1 MSWLEILKEHPEYS
15 EKAKNIMSGNVYLKD
30 TGGYL
35 SRQAAADYI
44 KKNQSTQQATSLKAK
59 QEQIGRFL
67 IDNAAEFKKARI
79 EQGRKN
85 VYQNRAPVFPN
96 ADGTKPSIKEA
107 SIENTVKNSGDFWE
121 NYKNGL
127 KSADNKIEFSKA
139 FETIDINGGTGKVSD
154 YDAVKAM
161 TSEQMRTYNYLL
173 GKYGTKRANQYFE
186 NVRDANTS
194 KINNIVDNDIRQ
206 TVKNEGIR
214 GKGFAVGANLATG
227 ITAPI
232 AYAESAISAAT
243 NKPIDVNSAA
253 QRATRNASVSHDAL
267 TENMGYWGRTLT
279 DVGLSMG
286 KSALAMGM
294 GALTGSPAAATVI
307 MGLDAAA
314 AKTYE
319 NAQKGVSARR
329 NFADATLTGIA
340 EGFFE
345 KFSIGNFMKMSGIA
359 KTGIK
364 DIAVQLLKQAGVE
377 ASEEAATEIADN
389 LIDFFI
395 LGNKS
400 DVKQYY
406 NDLLEQGESK
416 SAAAAKTLW
425 QYGAVNPAQSA
436 LGGAISGAGF
446 GMVGATGGYINT
458 KNEGARLN
466 MTGEA
471 GELIN
476 SASDGRYGDR
486 AAKMAQDIQLNRLD
500 GKQAKDIDVGN
511 LQRAASEYLQ
521 NQKEEAK
528 KNIARAKRAETMENI
543 RTRAADFAD
552 GVYNAAVNFSDGV
565 HNVGAKAADSVRNV
579 FRMRGEDG
587 AENTQE
593 QHTPEQLKVMREYEN
608 AVDSELLD
616 FVRYAKENP
625 SDNKTNLKLNSVSD
639 RLSKDIKNAIGIDVS
654 GFVHAIKSNTI
665 THINNEHG
673 ENGTTDHSMADE
685 KDIARIKY
693 VLENYDTIERLPT
706 DSKEFRDKNQR
717 PAPTIKLSKRIDG
730 TMYVVEAV
738 PDTKKG
744 QLPIISAYKTKAVQ
758 QTGTVHAPSPDAQ
771 SASADT
777 AFNNTISQTA
787 EKSNTQSEPRFRM
800 RRMYDD
806 TLDEDQKRV
815 FERAAQG
822 GGKYNATATAQTA
835 EQTRA
840 QTTAQKFGHRV
851 VFYEGSDN
859 GFIKDGT
866 VYISRDAENP
876 VMSVLGHELTHA
888 VMADESIKKE
898 LISFVR
904 AQTIS
909 ENGALKGDY
918 SDRFNQKK
926 QLYQSRMENVTDDY
940 ILEEI
945 TADIGGDLF
954 MSDEFINR
962 ITEEKPN
969 IAVRIWR
976 SIKDFIARVTGN
988 GRYKDL
994 SGSEI
999 KQLRD
1004 AAKAAQKYEQAFIKA
1019 RENMTSGN
1027 SEIKYMFAGKNA
1039 ATADLSALATA
1050 EKMEQSGS
1058 TPEEIWTETGWSKG
1072 QDGKWRF
1079 EIDDSNFKIKAD
1091 NLAEIHRNYKEIAQK
1106 ENLIYRLENMSEQE
1120 RKNRELG
1127 FTLLGLDEKY
1137 KTVDDEISKL
1147 KQDISELSKDKKTEI
1162 INGAIG
1168 YDLSDLVEGYAL
1180 FEAYPDLKNVQVL
1193 ISNSNELG
1201 KDNRG
1206 EWNRKN
1212 NTICLNGDYSVEE
1225 IESTLLHEIQHAIQS
1240 KEGFARGA
1248 TPEYWQSKIY
1258 NVYNDKRFNKDAK
1271 TLYKNTAG
1279 EIEARDVQTRRNM
1292 TAEERRNTFPESM
1305 KLNNDVVFVDSGVSY
1320 FSSDSDATMSL
1331 KKQIQNSRDILNAM
1345 SVVKKYK
1352 YDIEKINSLPK
1363 ERRKEAILNDYF
1375 EEYGTDD
1382 AKADI
1387 IINRKPYGEISVS
1400 KKEIRKGMRYLNSDG
1415 EFSAI
1420 LAIPSVIQQ
1429 GEEIYSK
1436 NDHKDR
1442 GYSTVTFAAP
1452 VEINGVRGNMAVT
1465 IKKTDKYKY
1474 KMHRILMPDGS
1485 VFEFS
1490 DNEKNSSYNDRATDE
1505 SIGGSL
1511 SITTVSNNSI
1521 TENGGN
1527 VNSETKFSLK
1537 KPVEETKDLIAVHNL
1552 TPEKLKGILELGGF
1566 PVPSI
1571 AITKADMEHSG
1582 YGDISVLFGKETID
1596 PERDNRNDVFS
1607 ADAYT
1612 SRFPQIDIKLKS
1624 GELKKI
1630 ADRLNTSVSMLEAN
1644 EFSKSTK
1651 EDIISGLKF
1660 NRNARETFLKE
1671 NDIKVE
1677 PVLRMPEYTKSVH
1690 KRKAVSDFIARKDV
1704 TFEKLVNDDT
1714 AREEYMSAIQTAF
1727 GERKSMS
1734 GVPLAEKW
1742 CTMITETLDKCKN
1755 DRFLFETEE
1764 NRFNTD
1770 KSIADNTA
1778 VPVEDA
1784 YSYIDGVDNAI
1795 SDYGA
1800 EFDVWLNDLVEP
1812 AIGEKYVRKDI
1823 EAYKNNG
1830 DRRSFNEMHDAYT
1843 LENIV
1848 KNMNRGTNNESGFGS
1863 VGIGELRA
1871 ATSTR
1876 FGSVGDVRA
1885 AKSKIQNLTDE
1896 QIQNIYEA
1904 ATKKLSEVRS
1914 ELYKYQQYKSGNDFI
1929 DLDNVGETVKDA
1941 FVQYTDANDVIEY
1954 LKEYYPKA
1962 PKSTFDMVIDLKKT
1976 LENLPVKY
1984 FEAKPH
1990 RAVGFDEVKAA
2001 VVPND
2006 TSAEIKQRLE
2016 NAGVRVVE
2024 YEKGNSRSRVDAVNS
2039 VDDIKFSLRKSEK
2052 AARFNSIADKLITET
2067 GTTLERGE
2075 VSAALEDIYNTL
2087 SASDYSAAAY
2097 AQALEDLKSLSRTAF
2112 ENTGTVK
2119 DDTLY
2124 KENADLRQYLR
2135 TTAIAVNDSAKEDF
2149 GSKKDF
2155 NDFRRANF
2163 GRIRISN
2170 SGTPVDI
2177 IYKELSELYPQFF
2190 DENREM
2196 TQSDQLKRIAEVL
2209 DSIKP
2214 TVRSTYEG
2222 ADIGALADSTADEL
2236 FSSMLGV
2243 VGENAETGEKKK
2255 KVSRFRTNTIER
2267 AVMFSEEDLKNLSP
2281 QEFEY
2286 IPETEKEWNEQAVKN
2301 VSEDMESVM
2310 EKIRASES
2318 MTGGVMA
2325 QEAALISKVLTER
2338 YQNTGSAAD
2347 LAEMTDWLK
2356 TISERT
2362 REAARALKATD
2373 SAWEKSPA
2381 AAIAKAQSVVQE
2393 EQDKKENPKS
2403 KKAKERKSTSK
2414 KHADEVNSIQ
2424 DSGVERI
2431 ADEVEKAF
2439 GEKADSASEKESKP
2453 RTTKRQRIES
2463 RTLEKFNITKE
2474 KEPNKAAFVSKVLSD
2489 LFGKISKT
2497 RKGADSGAK
2506 YSAAEQP
2513 KLDLWYSDIKAAIE
2527 GRGEYAEVWEEM
2539 YALAREEFAGDAK
2552 ALLAIDDYFTNGKK
2566 PIVPLD
2572 ALDKAINDAFSG
2584 MGTNIGQVVRDY
2596 FSDDNQTAAALSDYI
2611 IEKTGVSGEDADELA
2626 RYVKERYREI
2636 VKDKQIKYLEREAAK
2651 LDKPRLVSTETI
2663 KRVSR
2668 HIDSVFSE
2676 EQLKEFERDA
2686 LNRVNPRIAE
2696 YVREKGIN
2704 LLDVVKHGVCDSELD
2719 NYKYLDGLLKE
2730 LDGRITEKDIKDF
2743 SEAVYREFAKMP
2755 PVRNDKVLSRYF
2767 KIDKG
2772 GMIVTETIRPRT
2784 VLGDMLGLIDIA
2796 GKKRAGLVEEIL
2808 KRNDGLV
2815 TLEQSDINAILNH
2828 MSAAADL
2835 DKDRREYKVEIAR
2848 VKKIIEG
2855 KKQPS
2860 AGAAGRAYARIN
2872 MLLNPKT
2879 IFTRNFGGNL
2889 LQAGIYNIENT
2900 ISTGIDKMISKKT
2913 GIRTSAAPTK
2923 NNLKEQGKGFVKGVQ
2938 DARKDYKEGVDTR
2951 DFDGRYDIGEGDPFT
2966 NKNVFGRGFNKV
2978 NRLTGAILDMG
2989 DRPFYEMHYNSVL
3002 EQLKRANNVSE
3013 ATEEMI
3019 EIAREVALE
3028 RTWQDE
3034 NDFTKI
3040 AAGAKRLLNRIHL
3053 PGINYGAGDIVEPF
3067 VKTPANLFR
3076 AALKYSPA
3084 GVGKSLIYDSYKLMK
3099 AHKDGTLT
3107 MKMQRKYVDDLSKAI
3122 VGTLITIIGYA
3133 LAKKGLFNGE
3143 DEDDD
3148 KVQKFREYVEG
3159 IMPNSLRIGD
3169 YSVSLS
3175 WLQPMGTPLSF
3186 GATLENEMKKDSG
3199 FGSKLIKAFAN
3210 SMENVIN
3217 ASFIQGIRELLAEN
3231 YETMFD
3237 KFLDA
3242 GEDGIMQMLPFGS
3255 LTKQL
3260 TNSIDNT
3267 VRSTYAPTDKDKFFN
3282 RTKQYYPGFSNTLE
3296 PRLNALGEQS
3306 QRTYDETPDKVSLA
3320 DGAARVLN
3328 SFFNPANTRR
3338 ISSTPLIK
3346 ELNRVYD
3353 MTGDSSV
3360 YPSEVENKVTVDG
3373 KDYRL
3378 TSEQYTVYQRKVGTK
3393 IKEVLNALIVD
3404 DEKAGKY
3411 AGEKKDEITV
3421 TYAKMTEEERKK
3433 KESSIKTKAAAEYKE
3448 SIDKKNVK
3456 INDLSLDERTELK
3469 RRQNEAVERF
3479 RNGEEQTNYVVWS
3492 DVPYSQLDDGQK
3504 AEVLSSVIK
3513 KARDAV
3519 KEELKEDWTKNAQ
3532 PVFKMK
3538 GQ

>member
-15 EKAKNIMSGNVYLKD
+15 EKAKTVMSGNVFLKD
-30 TGGYL
+30 TGSYL
-35 SRQAAADYI
+35 SRQAASDYI
-44 KKNQSTQQATSLKAK
+44 KRNQSAQQPTLLKAQ
-59 QEQIGRFL
+59 QEQTGRFL
-67 IDNAAEFKKARI
+67 TANAAEAKKARL
-79 EQGRKN
+79 EQSRGN
-85 VYQNRAPVFPN
+85 LYQNRAPVFPN
-96 ADGTKPSIKEA
+96 ADGTKPTVQEA
-107 SIENTVKNSGDFWE
+107 SIENTVKNSGDFYD

-161 TSEQMRTYNYLL
+161 TSEQIRTYNYLL

-294 GALTGSPAAATVI
+294 GALTGSPAVATVI

-436 LGGAISGAGF
+436 LAGAISGAGF
-446 GMVGATGGYINT
+446 GTVGQTGGYINT

-466 MTGEA
+466 TTGEA
-471 GELIN
+471 RELIN
-476 SASDGRYGDR
+476 SASDGGYGDR

-500 GKQAKDIDVGN
+500 GREAKDIEVGN
-511 LQRAASEYLQ
+511 LQRAAAEYLQ

-528 KNIARAKRAETMENI
+528 KNAARAKRAETMENI
-543 RTRAADFAD
+543 RTRAVDFAD
-552 GVYNAAVNFSDGV
+552 GVHNAAVNFSDGV
-565 HNVGAKAADSVRNV
+565 HNAGAKAADSVRNV

-587 AENTQE
+587 AENT
-593 QHTPEQLKVMREYEN
+593 N
-608 AVDSELLD
+608 S
-616 FVRYAKENP
+616 AK
-625 SDNKTNLKLNSVSD
+625 T
-639 RLSKDIKNAIGIDVS
+639 
-654 GFVHAIKSNTI
+654 
-665 THINNEHG
+665 
-673 ENGTTDHSMADE
+673 
-685 KDIARIKY
+685 
-693 VLENYDTIERLPT
+693 
-706 DSKEFRDKNQR
+706 
-717 PAPTIKLSKRIDG
+717 
-730 TMYVVEAV
+730 
-738 PDTKKG
+738 
-744 QLPIISAYKTKAVQ
+744 
-758 QTGTVHAPSPDAQ
+758 
-771 SASADT
+771 ADT
-777 AFNNTISQTA
+777 AQKTETNSTLNADA
-787 EKSNTQSEPRFRM
+787 EQSEPRFRM

-806 TLDEDQKRV
+806 TLDDSQKRV
-815 FERAAQG
+815 FEREAQG

-866 VYISRDAENP
+866 VYISKDAENP

-898 LISFVR
+898 LVSFVR

-909 ENGALKGDY
+909 EDGALKGDY
-918 SDRFNQKK
+918 SDRFNEKK
-926 QLYQSRMENVTDDY
+926 QLYESRMENVTDDY

-1004 AAKAAQKYEQAFIKA
+1004 AAKAAEKYEQAFIKA
-1019 RENMTSGN
+1019 RENMTRTAETKYSPIERDSSGRAYVRIEKNILDGVPKKDWGKKVRQVMLERFSDGIEIENGIVKVTSKSRNEYTNSKYTQSLYKKTKRNKFNMSGN
-1027 SEIKYMFAGKNA
+1027 
-1039 ATADLSALATA
+1039 
-1050 EKMEQSGS
+1050 
-1058 TPEEIWTETGWSKG
+1058 
-1072 QDGKWRF
+1072 
-1079 EIDDSNFKIKAD
+1079 
-1091 NLAEIHRNYKEIAQK
+1091 
-1106 ENLIYRLENMSEQE
+1106 
-1120 RKNRELG
+1120 
-1127 FTLLGLDEKY
+1127 LD
-1137 KTVDDEISKL
+1137 
-1147 KQDISELSKDKKTEI
+1147 EI
-1162 INGAIG
+1162 INAQI
-1168 YDLSDLVEGYAL
+1168 DI
-1180 FEAYPDLKNVQVL
+1180 KNENPKHQR
-1193 ISNSNELG
+1193 
-1201 KDNRG
+1201 KDNFISFNRG
-1206 EWNRKN
+1206 KA
-1212 NTICLNGDYSVEE
+1212 V
-1225 IESTLLHEIQHAIQS
+1225 
-1240 KEGFARGA
+1240 
-1248 TPEYWQSKIY
+1248 
-1258 NVYNDKRFNKDAK
+1258 
-1271 TLYKNTAG
+1271 
-1279 EIEARDVQTRRNM
+1279 VQIGNSAFTV
-1292 TAEERRNTFPESM
+1292 
-1305 KLNNDVVFVDSGVSY
+1305 DVVTGN
-1320 FSSDSDATMSL
+1320 T
-1331 KKQIQNSRDILNAM
+1331 KNGEQIL
-1345 SVVKKYK
+1345 
-1352 YDIEKINSLPK
+1352 YDIVNI
-1363 ERRKEAILNDYF
+1363 
-1375 EEYGTDD
+1375 
-1382 AKADI
+1382 
-1387 IINRKPYGEISVS
+1387 KP
-1400 KKEIRKGMRYLNSDG
+1400 
-1415 EFSAI
+1415 
-1420 LAIPSVIQQ
+1420 
-1429 GEEIYSK
+1429 
-1436 NDHKDR
+1436 
-1442 GYSTVTFAAP
+1442 T
-1452 VEINGVRGNMAVT
+1452 T
-1465 IKKTDKYKY
+1465 IKKDTVDTQ
-1474 KMHRILMPDGS
+1474 RGS
-1485 VFEFS
+1485 VQNMQASDTRKSTVSS
-1490 DNEKNSSYNDRATDE
+1490 DN
-1505 SIGGSL
+1505 SIP
-1511 SITTVSNNSI
+1511 
-1521 TENGGN
+1521 ENGEN
-1527 VNSETKFSLK
+1527 VNTETKFSLK

-1571 AITKADMEHSG
+1571 AIIKADMEHSG
-1582 YGDISVLFGKETID
+1582 YGDISVLFGKDTID
-1596 PERDNRNDVFS
+1596 PESDSRNDVFS

-1612 SRFPQIDIKLKS
+1612 SRFPRIDIKLKD

-1644 EFSKSTK
+1644 EFSRSTK
-1651 EDIISGLKF
+1651 EDIISDLKG

-1714 AREEYMSAIQTAF
+1714 VREEYMSAIKTAF

-1755 DRFLFETEE
+1755 DRFLFEAEE
-1764 NRFNTD
+1764 KRFNTD

-1795 SDYGA
+1795 SDYDA
-1800 EFDVWLNDLVEP
+1800 EFDVWLNELVEP

-1830 DRRSFNEMHDAYT
+1830 DRRSFKEMHDEYT

-1848 KNMNRGTNNESGFGS
+1848 KNMSRGTNNESGFGPA
-1863 VGIGELRA
+1863 GIGELRA

-1876 FGSVGDVRA
+1876 FGSIGDVRA

-1904 ATKKLSEVRS
+1904 ATEKLSEVSS

-1929 DLDNVGETVKDA
+1929 DLDNVGETIKDA
-1941 FVQYTDANDVIEY
+1941 FVQYTDENDVIEY

-1990 RAVGFDEVKAA
+1990 RAIGFDEVKAV
-2001 VVPND
+2001 VVPD
-2006 TSAEIKQRLE
+2006 DIDSSLKQELN
-2016 NAGVRVVE
+2016 NAGLNVIE
-2024 YEKGNSRSRVDAVNS
+2024 YEKGNSRSKIDAVNS
-2039 VDDIKFSLRKSEK
+2039 VNDIKFSLSKNEK
-2052 AARFNSIADKLITET
+2052 TARFNSIADKLITET

-2075 VSAALEDIYNTL
+2075 VSAALENIYNTL

-2097 AQALEDLKSLSRTAF
+2097 TQALEDLKSLSRSAF

-2177 IYKELSELYPQFF
+2177 IYNELSELYPQFF
-2190 DENREM
+2190 DESREM

-2209 DSIKP
+2209 RSIQP
-2214 TVRSTYEG
+2214 TVHSAYEG
-2222 ADIGALADSTADEL
+2222 VDIDALVDSTADEL

-2243 VGENAETGEKKK
+2243 IGENAETGGKKK

-2267 AVMFSEEDLKNLSP
+2267 AVMFSEEDLKNISP
-2281 QEFEY
+2281 EEFEY
-2286 IPETEKEWNEQAVKN
+2286 IPETVKEWNEQAVKN
-2301 VSEDMESVM
+2301 VSEDMEGVM
-2310 EKIRASES
+2310 EKIRASENIPF
-2318 MTGGVMA
+2318 GGVMA
-2325 QEAALISKVLTER
+2325 HEAALISNALTDG
-2338 YQNTGSAAD
+2338 YHSTGSAAD
-2347 LAEMTDWLK
+2347 LAAMTDWFK
-2356 TISERT
+2356 VVSERT
-2362 REAARALKATD
+2362 REAARFLKATD

-2393 EQDKKENPKS
+2393 EQEKKENPKS

-2424 DSGVERI
+2424 DSGVEQ
-2431 ADEVEKAF
+2431 
-2439 GEKADSASEKESKP
+2439 DSASEKESKP

-2489 LFGKISKT
+2489 LFGKIRKT

-2506 YSAAEQP
+2506 YSTAEQP

-2539 YALAREEFAGDAK
+2539 YALSREEFAGDAK
-2552 ALLAIDDYFTNGKK
+2552 ALSAIDDYFTNGKK

-2584 MGTNIGQVVRDY
+2584 TGINIGQVVRDY
-2596 FSDDNQTAAALSDYI
+2596 FSDDNQTAVALSDYI

-2626 RYVKERYREI
+2626 KYVKERYREL

-2668 HIDSVFSE
+2668 HIDRVFSE

-2704 LLDVVKHGVCDSELD
+2704 LLDVAKHGVCDSELD
-2719 NYKYLDGLLKE
+2719 NYKYLDGLLEE

-2767 KIDKG
+2767 KIDEG
-2772 GMIVTETIRPRT
+2772 GMIVTKTIRPRT

-2796 GKKRAGLVEEIL
+2796 GKKRAGIVEEIL

-2835 DKDRREYKVEIAR
+2835 DKDSHEYKVEIAR

-2860 AGAAGRAYARIN
+2860 AGSAGRAYARIN

-2879 IFTRNFGGNL
+2879 ILTRNFGGNL

-2913 GIRTSAAPTK
+2913 GIRTSAAPTI
-2923 NNLKEQGKGFVKGVQ
+2923 NNLKEQGKGFVKGAQ
-2938 DARKDYKEGVDTR
+2938 DAWKDYKEGVDTR

-2966 NKNVFGRGFNKV
+2966 NKNAIGRGFNKV

-3034 NDFTKI
+3034 NDFTKT

-3084 GVGKSLIYDSYKLMK
+3084 GLGKSLIYDSYKLMK

-3159 IMPNSLRIGD
+3159 IMPNSLKIGD

-3186 GATLENEMKKDSG
+3186 GATLENEMKKDSS
-3199 FGSKLIKAFAN
+3199 FGSKLINAFAN

-3217 ASFIQGIRELLAEN
+3217 ASFIQGIRELLAGN
-3231 YETMFD
+3231 YKTMFD

-3242 GEDGIMQMLPFGS
+3242 GKDGIMQMLPLGS
-3255 LTKQL
+3255 LTKQAA
-3260 TNSIDNT
+3260 NSIDNT
-3267 VRSTYAPTDKDKFFN
+3267 VRTTYAPTDKDKFFN
-3282 RTKQYYPGFSNTLE
+3282 RAKQYYPGLSNTLE

-3360 YPSEVENKVTVDG
+3360 YPSEVEKKVTVDG

-3411 AGEKKDEITV
+3411 AGKKTNEVTV
-3421 TYAKMTEEERKK
+3421 TYAEMTKDERKK
-3433 KESSIKTKAAAEYKE
+3433 KESSIKTKTAAEYKE

-3469 RRQNEAVERF
+3469 RQQKEAVERF
-3479 RNGEEQTNYVVWS
+3479 TNGEPQTKDVVWS
-3492 DVPYSQLDDGQK
+3492 DVPYSQLDDDQK
-3504 AEVLSSVIK
+3504 AEVLSSAIK
-3513 KARDAV
+3513 KAREAV

-3532 PVFKMK
+3532 PVFKMR
-3538 GQ
+3538 G

>member
-15 EKAKNIMSGNVYLKD
+15 EKAKTVMSGNVYLKD

-121 NYKNGL
+121 NYKKGL

-511 LQRAASEYLQ
+511 LQRAAAEYLQ

-528 KNIARAKRAETMENI
+528 KNAARAKRAETMENI

-552 GVYNAAVNFSDGV
+552 GVHNAAVNFSDGV
-565 HNVGAKAADSVRNV
+565 YNAGAKAADSVRNV

-587 AENTQE
+587 AENTNSANTE
-593 QHTPEQLKVMREYEN
+593 TSITGN
-608 AVDSELLD
+608 ADME
-616 FVRYAKENP
+616 
-625 SDNKTNLKLNSVSD
+625 
-639 RLSKDIKNAIGIDVS
+639 
-654 GFVHAIKSNTI
+654 
-665 THINNEHG
+665 
-673 ENGTTDHSMADE
+673 
-685 KDIARIKY
+685 
-693 VLENYDTIERLPT
+693 
-706 DSKEFRDKNQR
+706 
-717 PAPTIKLSKRIDG
+717 
-730 TMYVVEAV
+730 
-738 PDTKKG
+738 
-744 QLPIISAYKTKAVQ
+744 
-758 QTGTVHAPSPDAQ
+758 
-771 SASADT
+771 
-777 AFNNTISQTA
+777 
-787 EKSNTQSEPRFRM
+787 QSEPRFRM

-806 TLDEDQKRV
+806 TLDEGQKKV
-815 FERAAQG
+815 FEREAQG
-822 GGKYNATATAQTA
+822 GGKYNATATAQTE

-866 VYISRDAENP
+866 VYISKDAENP

-898 LISFVR
+898 LVNFVR
-904 AQTIS
+904 AQIIS
-909 ENGALKGDY
+909 EDGALKGDY
-918 SDRFNQKK
+918 SDRFNKK
-926 QLYQSRMENVTDDY
+926 KRLYQSRMENVTDDY

-1027 SEIKYMFAGKNA
+1027 SESKYMFAGKNA

-1147 KQDISELSKDKKTEI
+1147 KQDISELSKDKKMEI

-1212 NTICLNGDYSVEE
+1212 NTICLNGDYSVED

-1258 NVYNDKRFNKDAK
+1258 NVYNDKQFNKDAK

-1305 KLNNDVVFVDSGVSY
+1305 KKRDDAVFADDSVYSSDYVGKNKYGIEVYETSDDVKKLSYQERMQRFVDIMENQYSGRTAKFTRNGHTYYARFEAGDIRKNVYGDKRSDKKGWRSKINVGADGNVFELVENATYERSEAEKGKSTKAHKNIKYWDY
-1320 FSSDSDATMSL
+1320 FIKTVQIDNKVFDLVANVRKTTDNQYVYSLQLNENKKTIASPPLGTENSSL
-1331 KKQIQNSRDILNAM
+1331 NRVLNA
-1345 SVVKKYK
+1345 
-1352 YDIEKINSLPK
+1352 
-1363 ERRKEAILNDYF
+1363 
-1375 EEYGTDD
+1375 
-1382 AKADI
+1382 
-1387 IINRKPYGEISVS
+1387 
-1400 KKEIRKGMRYLNSDG
+1400 
-1415 EFSAI
+1415 
-1420 LAIPSVIQQ
+1420 
-1429 GEEIYSK
+1429 
-1436 NDHKDR
+1436 
-1442 GYSTVTFAAP
+1442 TV
-1452 VEINGVRGNMAVT
+1452 
-1465 IKKTDKYKY
+1465 
-1474 KMHRILMPDGS
+1474 
-1485 VFEFS
+1485 
-1490 DNEKNSSYNDRATDE
+1490 
-1505 SIGGSL
+1505 
-1511 SITTVSNNSI
+1511 NNSI

-1527 VNSETKFSLK
+1527 VK
-1537 KPVEETKDLIAVHNL
+1537 
-1552 TPEKLKGILELGGF
+1552 
-1566 PVPSI
+1566 
-1571 AITKADMEHSG
+1571 HS
-1582 YGDISVLFGKETID
+1582 
-1596 PERDNRNDVFS
+1596 
-1607 ADAYT
+1607 
-1612 SRFPQIDIKLKS
+1612 
-1624 GELKKI
+1624 
-1630 ADRLNTSVSMLEAN
+1630 
-1644 EFSKSTK
+1644 
-1651 EDIISGLKF
+1651 
-1660 NRNARETFLKE
+1660 LKE
-1671 NDIKVE
+1671 NSDDAQIHSDNFKAWFGDWENDPKNASKVVNEDGTPKVVYHGTSENFTVFDI
-1677 PVLRMPEYTKSVH
+1677 TKSRSYDETPDYDLPGFYFSESTDESGSYGDNLGEYYINIRNPYSGDTYEL
-1690 KRKAVSDFIARKDV
+1690 RKELGSYRKV
-1704 TFEKLVNDDT
+1704 
-1714 AREEYMSAIQTAF
+1714 Y
-1727 GERKSMS
+1727 
-1734 GVPLAEKW
+1734 
-1742 CTMITETLDKCKN
+1742 
-1755 DRFLFETEE
+1755 
-1764 NRFNTD
+1764 
-1770 KSIADNTA
+1770 
-1778 VPVEDA
+1778 
-1784 YSYIDGVDNAI
+1784 
-1795 SDYGA
+1795 DY
-1800 EFDVWLNDLVEP
+1800 LVEQGYDGIIDDEMGEGFTEYIVFKP
-1812 AIGEKYVRKDI
+1812 NQIKSATDNIGTFD
-1823 EAYKNNG
+1823 KNNA
-1830 DRRSFNEMHDAYT
+1830 DIRY
-1843 LENIV
+1843 
-1848 KNMNRGTNNESGFGS
+1848 
-1863 VGIGELRA
+1863 
-1871 ATSTR
+1871 
-1876 FGSVGDVRA
+1876 
-1885 AKSKIQNLTDE
+1885 
-1896 QIQNIYEA
+1896 
-1904 ATKKLSEVRS
+1904 KLSS
-1914 ELYKYQQYKSGNDFI
+1914 SQ
-1929 DLDNVGETVKDA
+1929 
-1941 FVQYTDANDVIEY
+1941 
-1954 LKEYYPKA
+1954 
-1962 PKSTFDMVIDLKKT
+1962 
-1976 LENLPVKY
+1976 
-1984 FEAKPH
+1984 
-1990 RAVGFDEVKAA
+1990 
-2001 VVPND
+2001 
-2006 TSAEIKQRLE
+2006 
-2016 NAGVRVVE
+2016 
-2024 YEKGNSRSRVDAVNS
+2024 
-2039 VDDIKFSLRKSEK
+2039 K

-2097 AQALEDLKSLSRTAF
+2097 TQALEDLKSLSRSAF

-2124 KENADLRQYLR
+2124 KENADLRRYLR

-2209 DSIKP
+2209 RSIQP

-2222 ADIGALADSTADEL
+2222 ADIDALADSTADEL

-2243 VGENAETGEKKK
+2243 VGENAETDEKKK

-2267 AVMFSEEDLKNLSP
+2267 AVMFSEEDLKNISP
-2281 QEFEY
+2281 EEFEY
-2286 IPETEKEWNEQAVKN
+2286 IPETVKEWNEQAVKN
-2301 VSEDMESVM
+2301 VSDDMEGVM
-2310 EKIRASES
+2310 EKIRASENIPF
-2318 MTGGVMA
+2318 GGVMA
-2325 QEAALISKVLTER
+2325 HEAALISNALTDG
-2338 YQNTGSAAD
+2338 YHSTGSAAD
-2347 LAEMTDWLK
+2347 LAAMTDWFK
-2356 TISERT
+2356 VVSERT
-2362 REAARALKATD
+2362 REAARFLKATD

-2439 GEKADSASEKESKP
+2439 GEKTDSASEQEHRT

-2552 ALLAIDDYFTNGKK
+2552 ALSAIDDYFTNGKK

-2584 MGTNIGQVVRDY
+2584 IGTNIGQVVRDY

-2611 IEKTGVSGEDADELA
+2611 IEKTGVGGEDADELA
-2626 RYVKERYREI
+2626 KYVKERYREI
-2636 VKDKQIKYLEREAAK
+2636 VKDKQIKYLEREAVK

-2696 YVREKGIN
+2696 YVRENGIN
-2704 LLDVVKHGVCDSELD
+2704 LLDVAKHGVCDSELD

-2784 VLGDMLGLIDIA
+2784 ILGDMLGLIDIA

-2835 DKDRREYKVEIAR
+2835 DKDSREYKVEIAR

-2855 KKQPS
+2855 KKQPTLS
-2860 AGAAGRAYARIN
+2860 DGIKAYARIN

-2879 IFTRNFGGNL
+2879 ILTRNFGGNL

-2900 ISTGIDKMISKKT
+2900 ISTGIDKVISKKT
-2913 GIRTSAAPTK
+2913 GIRTSAAPTI
-2923 NNLKEQGKGFVKGVQ
+2923 NNLKEQGKGFVKGAQ
-2938 DARKDYKEGVDTR
+2938 DAWKDYKEGVDTR

-2966 NKNVFGRGFNKV
+2966 NKNAIGRGFNKV

-3034 NDFTKI
+3034 NDFTKT

-3076 AALKYSPA
+3076 ATLKYSPA
-3084 GVGKSLIYDSYKLMK
+3084 GLGKSLLSDSYKLMK

-3133 LAKKGLFNGE
+3133 IAKKGMFNGE
-3143 DEDDD
+3143 DADDD

-3159 IMPNSLRIGD
+3159 IMPNSLKIGD

-3175 WLQPMGTPLSF
+3175 WLQPMGAPLSF
-3186 GATLENEMKKDSG
+3186 GATFENEMKKDNS
-3199 FGSKLIKAFAN
+3199 FGSKLINAFAN

-3217 ASFIQGIRELLAEN
+3217 ASFIQGIRELLAGN
-3231 YETMFD
+3231 YKTMFD

-3242 GEDGIMQMLPFGS
+3242 GKDGIIQMLPFGS
-3255 LTKQL
+3255 LAKQAA
-3260 TNSIDNT
+3260 NSIDNT

-3282 RTKQYYPGFSNTLE
+3282 RAKQYYPGLSNTLE

-3306 QRTYDETPDKVSLA
+3306 QRTYDETPDRVSLA

-3360 YPSEVENKVTVDG
+3360 YPSEAENKVTVDG

-3393 IKEVLNALIVD
+3393 FKEVLNALIVD

-3411 AGEKKDEITV
+3411 AGEKKDEVTV

-3469 RRQNEAVERF
+3469 RQQKEAVERF
-3479 RNGEEQTNYVVWS
+3479 RNGEEQTNNVVWS

-3504 AEVLSSVIK
+3504 AEVLSSAIK
-3513 KARDAV
+3513 KAREAV

-3538 GQ
+3538 G